1 MQTIQVE
8 VEDSKLETVLTLLEN
23 LKEGIIK
30 NITIDSDEELETY
43 KKTQQF
49 QKDKASMQKAL
60 ADIESG
66 KTKTLSQEEYEIR
79 MNHFRSALEEKYA
92 HL

>member
-23 LKEGIIK
+23 LREGIIK
-30 NITIDSDEELETY
+30 NITIESDEEFEAY
-43 KKTQQF
+43 KKTQRF
-49 QKDKASMQKAL
+49 QEDKASMQKAL

-66 KTKTLSQEEYEIR
+66 TTKTLSQEEYEIC
-79 MNHFRSALEEKYA
+79 MNNFTSALRQKHA
-92 HL
+92 HR

>member
-23 LKEGIIK
+23 LREGIIK
-30 NITIDSDEELETY
+30 NITIESDEELEAY
-43 KKTQQF
+43 KKTQRF
-49 QKDKASMQKAL
+49 QEDKASMQKAL

-79 MNHFRSALEEKYA
+79 MNNFTSALRQKHA
-92 HL
+92 HR

>member
-23 LKEGIIK
+23 LKDGIIK
-30 NITIDSDEELETY
+30 NITIDSDEELEAY

-49 QKDKASMQKAL
+49 HKDKASMQKAL
-60 ADIESG
+60 ADIESL

-79 MNHFRSALEEKYA
+79 MNHFTSALEEKYA
-92 HL
+92 HR

>member
-30 NITIDSDEELETY
+30 NITIEADKELEAY
-43 KKTQQF
+43 KKTQRF
-49 QKDKASMQKAL
+49 QEDQTSMQKAL

-66 KTKTLSQEEYEIR
+66 KTKTLSHEEVWDIIEQHTR
-79 MNHFRSALEEKYA
+79 VS
-92 HL
+92 